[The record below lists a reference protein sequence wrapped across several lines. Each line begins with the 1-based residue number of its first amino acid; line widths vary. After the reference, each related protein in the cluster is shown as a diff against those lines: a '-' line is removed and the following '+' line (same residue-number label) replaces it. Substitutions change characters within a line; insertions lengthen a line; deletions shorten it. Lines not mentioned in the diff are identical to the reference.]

1 MTTGR
6 MGTATGR
13 DVTPG
18 SADMTA
24 RSTDLTPMERVY
36 SLAELYIEEEARP
49 RGRPMSKASMLDVPA
64 WVDEHLSG
72 ISIAREKTWNGAVI
86 YELSECPF
94 DPSHRAPDSM
104 IIQQPSGAVG
114 FKCFHASCQ
123 GYGWKE
129 LREKYDPKGSYE
141 EKPRK
146 PKRRPREEIEA
157 DVLAISQDTGLPT
170 IELNDRQLREVEQD
184 SLDAVMA
191 AGKDDPLVYVRGDK
205 LARIVED
212 SKGNPKIDTLTSE
225 AIPGILSRTANF
237 VRTNGPAVVGVF
249 PPSDLARAIVNRG
262 KWPFPPLHGVVE
274 IPVLRE
280 DGTILDSPGY
290 DRASGLFYIPNGK
303 IPKIKTYPTKQDAED
318 AGRFVVDVLS
328 DFPFQ
333 DDAGRDN
340 AVGLLLTVVVKEF
353 VGLAPMALIDAPAQG
368 TGKGKLAQLVSIV
381 ATGRELPVATEVKE
395 DDEWRKQITS
405 TLLAD
410 CPVVIID
417 NVERTLASPHL
428 AAVLTSPE
436 WQDRLLGR
444 SETLRLYARAVWIA
458 TGNNIRLGGDIPR
471 RSYWIRLNAQ
481 MARPW
486 TRDPRGFK
494 RELPSW
500 AIEHRSDI
508 VAALLTM
515 ARAWFL
521 ADKPDWSGRPLGSYE
536 KWSKVVG
543 GILEFCGLK
552 KFLSNLEELYEQT
565 DDDPAQW
572 SEFIGDIFAVF
583 TGSTGVFAAEAAG
596 NKNSISGNDNT
607 LGGNDF
613 CSREKNS
620 PREISTAPF
629 SVNQLVKR
637 LCVDSGENGVFEGNY
652 LSQKKINTIP
662 ESLGDPKERS
672 FSKRLGHALRR
683 RKDQIFDT
691 QYGFV
696 KLKSATPDTHKKM
709 PRWSLC
715 SVSSAGFAGI
725 AGFSTC
731 EACGE
736 KNNSV
741 INNNLYIEPGSGNP
755 ANGANPATPEKPIFL
770 PFDDDPE
777 ERNAIQNE

>member
-1 MTTGR
+1 MTTPG
-6 MGTATGR
+6 GT
-13 DVTPG
+13 
-18 SADMTA
+18 DM
-24 RSTDLTPMERVY
+24 TPMERIY
-36 SLAELYIEEEARP
+36 SLAELYLDEETRP

-64 WVDEHLSG
+64 WVEEHLSG

-129 LREKYDPKGSYE
+129 LREKYDPKGNDE
-141 EKPRK
+141 ERPRK
-146 PKRRPREEIEA
+146 PKKRPREEIEA

-170 IELNDRQLREVEQD
+170 IELNDRQLREVEQEA
-184 SLDAVMA
+184 LDAVTA

-225 AIPGILSRTANF
+225 AIPGILSRVANF

-290 DRASGLFYIPNGK
+290 DRASGLFYIPNGR
-303 IPKIKTYPTKQDAED
+303 IPQIKAYPTKQDAED

-333 DDAGRDN
+333 DEAGHDN

-536 KWSKVVG
+536 KWSRVVG

-572 SEFIGDIFAVF
+572 SEFIGDIFAAF
-583 TGSTGVFAAEAAG
+583 TDSAGFAGMSPVER
-596 NKNSISGNDNT
+596 NEKDKSISSGIDT

-613 CSREKNS
+613 CSREKNT

-637 LCVDSGENGVFEGNY
+637 LCVDSGENGIFEGNY
-652 LSQKKINTIP
+652 LSQKKINTFP
-662 ESLGDPKERS
+662 ESLGDPKDRG
-672 FSKRLGHALRR
+672 FSKRLGLAFKR

-691 QYGFV
+691 QCGFV
-696 KLKSATPDTHKKM
+696 QLRASAPDTDKKVQ
-709 PRWSLC
+709 RWRLC
-715 SVSSAGFAGI
+715 SVTNTGSTGI
-725 AGFSTC
+725 TGSCTC
-731 EACGE
+731 ESCGE

-741 INNNLYIEPGSGNP
+741 INKNLYIEPGAQHPVQHGLP
-755 ANGANPATPEKPIFL
+755 VTPEKPIFL